1 MMMMLLSWRS
11 DSWLASIPLPLSWV
25 RRTSESTK
33 FLEQP
38 IVMMLTLSFFNV
50 LAFTEFASVWEG
62 EGR

>member
-1 MMMMLLSWRS
+1 
-11 DSWLASIPLPLSWV
+11 V